1 MFLAEETKLKREVA
15 LKFLTEAVRGNS
27 GRLSRFRVKAKAGC
41 RVEGL
46 DLRLFINHLPDG
58 RPVHIFRT
66 DNASGSTSQA
76 ASIIEALEMNAHAL
90 VLDEDTCNHA
100 PHDSRRP
107 HAGAGG
113 KKGDPITPFIDRVR
127 SLVVSSVMV
136 LGDSGDY
143 FDVADTVIRMDRY
156 LPMDVTSRPLLSRNS
171 IPRAGSSMSW
181 KRPHP
186 RGNPGAY
193 S

>member
-1 MFLAEETKLKREVA
+1 MFLAEETKLKREVV

-76 ASIIEALEMNAHAL
+76 ASIIEALEMNAHVL
-90 VLDEDTCNHA
+90 VLDEDTCATNLMIRDA
-100 PHDSRRP
+100 RMQ
-107 HAGAGG
+107 ALAV
-113 KKGDPITPFIDRVR
+113 KKGSP
-127 SLVVSSVMV
+127 LHHSST
-136 LGDSGDY
+136 G
-143 FDVADTVIRMDRY
+143 
-156 LPMDVTSRPLLSRNS
+156 
-171 IPRAGSSMSW
+171 
-181 KRPHP
+181 
-186 RGNPGAY
+186 
-193 S
+193 